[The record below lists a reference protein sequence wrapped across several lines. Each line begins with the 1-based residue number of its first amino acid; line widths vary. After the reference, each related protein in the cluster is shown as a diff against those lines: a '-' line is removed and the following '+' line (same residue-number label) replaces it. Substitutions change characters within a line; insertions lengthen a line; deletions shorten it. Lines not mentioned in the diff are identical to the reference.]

1 MFMFRKLSLHDI
13 TSIYEDME
21 LRALLTV
28 KPVGKKFGVVMDID
42 GCLKGGITGYIDGDG
57 AMIQELRIK
66 GKDDNDLYRD
76 GLLRS
81 SMHALELD
89 GVKMLFTKSTEDKDI
104 YTNIG
109 FKKIWTGMLLNLNLI
124 LGDSIKGYCP
134 RPSLV
139 YRFKEVFNK
148 KL

>member
-1 MFMFRKLSLHDI
+1 
-13 TSIYEDME
+13 ME

-76 GLLRS
+76 GLIRS

-109 FKKIWTGMLLNLNLI
+109 FKRFDRHALNLNLI
-124 LGDSIKGYCP
+124 LGDSIKADIVQDRVLYID
-134 RPSLV
+134 LKK
-139 YRFKEVFNK
+139 FFNK
-148 KL
+148 KSCSPSC